1 MIFDEEKA
9 AQAAAYLLYRA
20 GGKLHQTKLMKLL
33 YLAER
38 LSYQLYGFGL
48 TGDSLLAVD
57 QGPILNRVQSLMDG
71 AVLARRGGWD
81 TWIEATWAHDVTLRD
96 QSMVRSPDED
106 LLALSESDLQVLTQ
120 VWEHHGR
127 RDALTLVEDTKL
139 LPEVT
144 ATGQGVIDT
153 RSLLI
158 AVGFDSADVAALV
171 EHLGQQREISRQ
183 FA

>member
-9 AQAAAYLLYRA
+9 AQAAAYLLHLA
-20 GGKLHQTKLMKLL
+20 GGRLQQTKLMKLL

-48 TGDSLLAVD
+48 TGDGLLAVD

-81 TWIEATWAHDVTLRD
+81 TWIQATWAHDVTLRD
-96 QSMVRSPDED
+96 QSMVRDPDED
-106 LLALSESDLQVLTQ
+106 LLALSESDIHVLSQ
-120 VWEHHGR
+120 VWELHGR
-127 RDALTLVEDTKL
+127 RDALTLVEETKL

-144 ATGQGVIDT
+144 ATGEGVIDT
-153 RSLLI
+153 ASLLS
-158 AVGFDSADVAALV
+158 AVGFDSAQVAVLV
-171 EHLGQQREISRQ
+171 EHLSQQREIGRQ